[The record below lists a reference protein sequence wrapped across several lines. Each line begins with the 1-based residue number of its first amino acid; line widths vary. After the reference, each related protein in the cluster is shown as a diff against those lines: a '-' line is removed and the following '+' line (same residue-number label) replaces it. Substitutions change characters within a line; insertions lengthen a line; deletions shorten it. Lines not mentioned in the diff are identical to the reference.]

1 MVKQP
6 SAQLRTGQRNL
17 IVSQT
22 RGALPREDEVMA
34 VDRDLIAKEAA
45 IGMYDEPP
53 HRDEKRGSALL
64 VAFPLLLIPV
74 AIYNLLAIIAMLGG
88 TDGGSA
94 YGVTTQ
100 VLFNLPMPSAGTHW
114 AVSIGDII
122 LFGALI
128 CLFFELLKSTKSDRV
143 AIVNHSLSMI
153 LFIVCLVEF
162 LLLRPFATS
171 TFFLVTTMT
180 LMDVLAGFIVTAI
193 SARKDIDFGH

>member
-1 MVKQP
+1 
-6 SAQLRTGQRNL
+6 
-17 IVSQT
+17 
-22 RGALPREDEVMA
+22 MA
-34 VDRDLIAKEAA
+34 VDRDLIAREAA
-45 IGMYDEPP
+45 IGLFDESPR
-53 HRDEKRGSALL
+53 RDDRRESALL

-74 AIYNLLAIIAMLGG
+74 AIYNLMAIIAALGG
-88 TDGGSA
+88 SSDGSA
-94 YGVTTQ
+94 YSATTQ
-100 VLFNLPMPSAGTHW
+100 VLFNVPMPSPGTHW

-143 AIVNHSLSMI
+143 AIMNHSLSMI

-171 TFFLVTTMT
+171 TFFLVTSMT

>member
-1 MVKQP
+1 M
-6 SAQLRTGQRNL
+6 N
-17 IVSQT
+17 
-22 RGALPREDEVMA
+22 

-45 IGMYDEPP
+45 MGMYDDAPR
-53 HRDEKRGSALL
+53 RDDRRGSALL
-64 VAFPLLLIPV
+64 IAFPLLLIPV

-88 TDGGSA
+88 SDGGSA
-94 YGVTTQ
+94 YNATTQ
-100 VLFNLPMPSAGTHW
+100 VLFNVPMPSPGTQW
-114 AVSIGDII
+114 PVSIGDII

-143 AIVNHSLSMI
+143 AIMNHSLSMI

-162 LLLRPFATS
+162 LLLKPFATS
-171 TFFLVTTMT
+171 TFFLVTSMT